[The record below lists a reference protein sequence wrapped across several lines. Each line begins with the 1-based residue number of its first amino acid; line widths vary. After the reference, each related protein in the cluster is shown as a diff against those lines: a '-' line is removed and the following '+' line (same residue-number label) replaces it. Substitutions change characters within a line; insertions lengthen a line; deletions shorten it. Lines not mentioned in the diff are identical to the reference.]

1 MENNRRLT
9 VLNEVLM
16 GAALLSVVA
25 VHGLMLLMIARG
37 KAELDG
43 LAPRLTR
50 KLDRDSDTDRYG
62 RPLTAAS
69 Y

>member
-1 MENNRRLT
+1 MENNRGFT
-9 VLNEVLM
+9 VVNEVLM

-50 KLDRDSDTDRYG
+50 KLDRDSDTDRFG
-62 RPLTAAS
+62 KPLITANH
-69 Y
+69 